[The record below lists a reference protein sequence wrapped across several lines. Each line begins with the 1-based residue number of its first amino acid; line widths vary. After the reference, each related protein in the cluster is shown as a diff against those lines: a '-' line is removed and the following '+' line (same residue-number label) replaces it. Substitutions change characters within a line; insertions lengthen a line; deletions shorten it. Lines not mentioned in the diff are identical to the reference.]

1 MSIEPVFKNDLH
13 SSQGKCE
20 RIDWIKGEIKKYAL
34 TDELAKRNINVI
46 NNKIADCLRLL
57 RLSPNT
63 RRDYTDQILFEL
75 KLIE

>member
-1 MSIEPVFKNDLH
+1 MSMTPNFKSDLH

-20 RIDWIKGEIKKYAL
+20 RIDWIKEEIKKYTL
-34 TDELAKRNINVI
+34 TDELAKHNLNVI

-63 RRDYTDQILFEL
+63 RKDYHDQILFEL
-75 KLIE
+75 KII